1 MATRLRNRWKDGFTL
16 NDKVKKHIKD
26 DHVFP
31 GKQRKSYFL
40 SPDKKSLWKLVQD
53 TFENP
58 DISTPHWTDGN
69 RYVLQKKFNSP
80 VGIHGKTKLRCFS
93 VTVIYDAQDQEIITA
108 YPTTWSTQT
117 LASHYYTCW
126 NKLRAF
132 HSSSQVPLA
141 KCTGSS
147 STKNLELETVFH
159 SVNTS
164 ITGLLLIIII
174 YVA

>member
-1 MATRLRNRWKDGFTL
+1 MERWL
-16 NDKVKKHIKD
+16 YSEW
-26 DHVFP
+26 
-31 GKQRKSYFL
+31 QSEEKSYFL

-93 VTVIYDAQDQEIITA
+93 VMVIYDAQDQEIITA
-108 YPTTWSTQT
+108 YPTTWTTQT